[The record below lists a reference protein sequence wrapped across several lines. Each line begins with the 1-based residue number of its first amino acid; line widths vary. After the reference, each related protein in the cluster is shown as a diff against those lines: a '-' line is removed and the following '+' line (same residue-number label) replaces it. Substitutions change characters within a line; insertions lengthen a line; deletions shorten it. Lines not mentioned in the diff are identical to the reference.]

1 MMRLEKKIYYILVL
15 ITIIVF
21 LLIQIYFHFH
31 PTTIEEDNRFAYDK
45 IRNREIK
52 SILKRHSIDY
62 SNHAAPYIV
71 YGRDSLPIFSDWED
85 KVSIG
90 DSIIK
95 EKGTLKLLIKRG
107 NNFIDTL
114 DYEDNNS
121 IILPNNW

>member
-1 MMRLEKKIYYILVL
+1 MKGLRKFYYWCVL
-15 ITIIVF
+15 VF
-21 LLIQIYFHFH
+21 LIIFLLLQWYFYLN

-62 SNHAAPYIV
+62 SNHSAPYIV
-71 YGRDSLPIFSDWED
+71 YDRDSLPSILDWDE
-85 KVSIG
+85 KIQVG

-95 EKGTLKLLIKRG
+95 PKGSLKLIIK
-107 NNFIDTL
+107 NNFKIDTL